1 MKELSLGELLVRKAE
16 AGVKVLM
23 LVWSDI
29 SDQMGTHDNQ
39 TEDFFRGKHRQINSA
54 PPTSHLQAPES
65 SAAKFLEESLSE
77 NCQTFS
83 TPQ

>member
-39 TEDFFRGKHRQINSA
+39 TEDFFRGKHHQTNSA
-54 PPTSHLQAPES
+54 PHPTNLQAPES
-65 SAAKFLEESLSE
+65 SAVKFREESLSE
-77 NCQTFS
+77 NCQTCS
-83 TPQ
+83 TRQ